1 VTMIFL
7 RSTAWLAL
15 LFAGVASAAP
25 TPQAQ
30 REIDALISGLGSSGC
45 RFERNGSWY
54 DAKKAQSHLQQKYD
68 YLRKRDMADTAE
80 LFIARAAT
88 ESSMSG
94 KPYHVQCAGRNAEP
108 SAQWFKRRLQ
118 TLRTPPATPA
128 TH

>member
-1 VTMIFL
+1 MTKTFL
-7 RSTAWLAL
+7 RIACTLAL
-15 LFAGVASAAP
+15 LFAGVAAAAP

-30 REIDALISGLGSSGC
+30 REIDALIAGLGSSGC

-94 KPYHVQCAGRNAEP
+94 RPYHVQCAGHAAEP
-108 SAQWFKRRLQ
+108 SAQWFRRRLQ
-118 TLRTPPATPA
+118 ALRTPPAA
-128 TH
+128 H